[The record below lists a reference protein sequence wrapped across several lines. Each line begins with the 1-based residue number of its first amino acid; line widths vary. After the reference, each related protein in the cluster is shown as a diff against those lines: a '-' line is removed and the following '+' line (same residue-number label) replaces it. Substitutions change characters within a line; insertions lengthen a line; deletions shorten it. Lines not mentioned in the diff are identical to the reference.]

1 MKWWQRPQVA
11 VFIQRYQALNPRE
24 RQLSLITL
32 HFVLLALMAVVFIEP
47 LVSRGMVQQSQA
59 NELLATNARLEQQLQ
74 QLQNS
79 PIKDPNQEL
88 RDELELLTT
97 ERLSIES
104 RISNLTDALV
114 SPDKMVAVLEQ
125 MLTQDSRLKITSLVT
140 LPKEEIQLDANDPS
154 ARLYRHGLRLRI
166 RATYDSLVDYLKR
179 LDALQWRLYWQSLDY
194 RVEQYP
200 RGELL
205 LEVYTLSSREDVVG
219 A

>member
-1 MKWWQRPQVA
+1 MKWWQHPQVA
-11 VFIQRYQALNPRE
+11 VVIQRYQALNPRE

-47 LVSRGMVQQSQA
+47 LASRGMAQQSQA
-59 NELLATNARLEQQLQ
+59 NELMATNARLEQQLQ

-79 PIKDPNQEL
+79 PIKDPNQDL

>member
-11 VFIQRYQALNPRE
+11 VLIQRYQALNPRE

-47 LVSRGMVQQSQA
+47 LASRGMAQQSQA

-79 PIKDPNQEL
+79 PIKDPNQDL

>member
-1 MKWWQRPQVA
+1 MKWWQRPQVV

-59 NELLATNARLEQQLQ
+59 NELLATNARLEQQLR

>member
-1 MKWWQRPQVA
+1 MKWWQHPQVA
-11 VFIQRYQALNPRE
+11 VVIQRYQALNPRE

-47 LVSRGMVQQSQA
+47 LASRGMAQQSQA

-79 PIKDPNQEL
+79 PIKDPNQDL

>member
-59 NELLATNARLEQQLQ
+59 NELLATNARLEQQLR

>member
-1 MKWWQRPQVA
+1 MKWWQHPQVA
-11 VFIQRYQALNPRE
+11 AVIRRYQALNPRE
-24 RQLSLITL
+24 RQLSLMTL

-47 LVSRGMVQQSQA
+47 LASRGMAQQDQA
-59 NELLATNARLEQQLQ
+59 NELLATNARLEQQLR

>member
-1 MKWWQRPQVA
+1 MKWWQHPQVA
-11 VFIQRYQALNPRE
+11 VVIQRYQALNPRE
-24 RQLSLITL
+24 RQLSLMTL
-32 HFVLLALMAVVFIEP
+32 HFVLLALIAVVFIEP
-47 LVSRGMVQQSQA
+47 LASRGMAQQSQA

-74 QLQNS
+74 QLKNS
-79 PIKDPNQEL
+79 PIKDPNQDL

-166 RATYDSLVDYLKR
+166 GATYDSLVDYLKR

>member
-1 MKWWQRPQVA
+1 MKWWQHPKVA

-32 HFVLLALMAVVFIEP
+32 HLVLLALMAVVFIEP
-47 LVSRGMVQQSQA
+47 LVSRGMAQQSQA
-59 NELLATNARLEQQLQ
+59 NELLATNARLEQQLK

-88 RDELELLTT
+88 RDELELLTA
-97 ERLSIES
+97 ERLSIEN

-114 SPDKMVAVLEQ
+114 SPDKMVALLEQ

-154 ARLYRHGLRLRI
+154 ARLYRHGLQLRI